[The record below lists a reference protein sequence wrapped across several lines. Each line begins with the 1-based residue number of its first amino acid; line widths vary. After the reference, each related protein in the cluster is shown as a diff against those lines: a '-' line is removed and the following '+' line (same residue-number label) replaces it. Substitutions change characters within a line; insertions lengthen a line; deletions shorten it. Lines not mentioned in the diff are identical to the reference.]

1 MSNTFSQQRVAIV
14 GGTSGIG
21 LAVAQRIVQQG
32 GQVHVGGRS
41 PQRLAAALDQLGS
54 AATGTTVDSSDADSL
69 ARFFSPLPAIDH
81 LFTPGASSSVAPFG
95 SEDVAQVESPFRQ
108 KFWPQ
113 YWAVH
118 HALAKLSPSGSVVLM
133 SGGAGARPL
142 PGVASYAACNSAI
155 EGLGRALA
163 IDLAPRRVNTV
174 SPGTID
180 SPLWRGRPAAAREA
194 AYAGFAAISTLGRVG
209 TVEEVADA
217 VVFLMGNGFM
227 SGTTLFADGGY
238 TLR

>member
-1 MSNTFSQQRVAIV
+1 MSIDFSNQHVAVV

-21 LAVAQRIVQQG
+21 LAVAQRIVAQG
-32 GQVHVGGRS
+32 GRVHIGGRS
-41 PQRLAAALDQLGS
+41 PERLRAALQRLGPAAEGA
-54 AATGTTVDSSDADSL
+54 TVDSAEPESL
-69 ARFFSPLPAIDH
+69 ARFFAPLPTLHH
-81 LFTPGASSSVAPFG
+81 LFTPGASYTVAPFG
-95 SEDVAQVESPFRQ
+95 CDDAALVESPFRH
-108 KFWPQ
+108 KFWAQ

-118 HALAKLSPSGSVVLM
+118 HALPRLAPDASVVLM

-142 PGVASYAACNSAI
+142 KGTATYAACNSAI

-163 IDLAPRRVNTV
+163 LDLAPRRVNTI

-180 SPLWRGRPAAAREA
+180 SPLWRGRPAEARAA
-194 AYAGFAAISTLGRVG
+194 AYDGFAAISALGRVG

-227 SGTTLFADGGY
+227 TGTTLFADGGY